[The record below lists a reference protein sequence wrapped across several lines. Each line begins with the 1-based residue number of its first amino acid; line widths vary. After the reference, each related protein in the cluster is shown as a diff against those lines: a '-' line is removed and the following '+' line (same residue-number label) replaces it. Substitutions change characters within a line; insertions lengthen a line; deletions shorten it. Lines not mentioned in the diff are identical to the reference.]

1 MKRKYLT
8 PQSETVNFSEPL
20 QPLCGSKDSIKV
32 DPDKETDVVFTN
44 RRNGWSSSNWTA
56 TDSED

>member
-20 QPLCGSKDSIKV
+20 LPLCNSGDIKV
-32 DPDKETDVVFTN
+32 DPDKETDVVLTN

>member
-20 QPLCGSKDSIKV
+20 LPLCGSGDIKV

-56 TDSED
+56 TDGED

>member
-20 QPLCGSKDSIKV
+20 LPLCNSAIKV
-32 DPDKETDVVFTN
+32 DPDKETDVVLTN

>member
-20 QPLCGSKDSIKV
+20 LPLCDSIKV
-32 DPDKETDVVFTN
+32 DPDKETDVVLTN

>member
-20 QPLCGSKDSIKV
+20 LPLCGSSDIKV

-56 TDSED
+56 TDGED